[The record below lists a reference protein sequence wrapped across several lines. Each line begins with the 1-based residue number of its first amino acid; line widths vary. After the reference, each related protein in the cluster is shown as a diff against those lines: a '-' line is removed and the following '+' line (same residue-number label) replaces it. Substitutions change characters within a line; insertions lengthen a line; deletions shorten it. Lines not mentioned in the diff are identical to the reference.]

1 MCGEAALCLAGCER
15 LQSNINRSV
24 GRKRH
29 VVNCMQ
35 VEALREKLRR
45 KAGALTKIQTWHSK
59 IAAVMWHK
67 NALFCAREHCLLSR
81 SISTLGDVDAA
92 LLVVIANRIM
102 CTSKVFVKW
111 MSCSA
116 ACLNMCVTNL
126 PCPPPTLMY
135 VSTSLMCDCSWFQ
148 ASTLTRGG
156 VPRHNETFGCEI
168 QNLTECIKAE
178 QTADAK
184 GSSQGQSDDFPFSY
198 QLYHTPLPPRSQ
210 RNHQTV
216 WRLCRCLDTDS
227 HCLSY

>member
-1 MCGEAALCLAGCER
+1 MQAG
-15 LQSNINRSV
+15 
-24 GRKRH
+24 
-29 VVNCMQ
+29 
-35 VEALREKLRR
+35 ALREKSYGGEPAHWQRS
-45 KAGALTKIQTWHSK
+45 KTWHSK
-59 IAAVMWHK
+59 KLPPSCGTKTLYFAPANIAYSAEAFP
-67 NALFCAREHCLLSR
+67 AL
-81 SISTLGDVDAA
+81 GYVVAA
-92 LLVVIANRIM
+92 LLGVIANRIM

-126 PCPPPTLMY
+126 PCSFEAPPPPTHTLMY
-135 VSTSLMCDCSWFQ
+135 VSAGLMCDCSWFQ

-184 GSSQGQSDDFPFSY
+184 GSSRGQSDDFPFSY

-210 RNHQTV
+210 INDQTV
-216 WRLCRCLDTDS
+216 RRLCHCLDTDS